1 MTQALLK
8 PRYIG
13 LALGLALVLGCLPT
27 AAFAKP
33 VPSMASDAAQPTG
46 RQARE
51 AQVLRLLNEQKVAD
65 ALADAGLDVGQ
76 IRSRLDKLSDP
87 QLEQLA
93 ENLETIQAGKAT
105 AILLGLIAIIL
116 IGMLIY
122 MQIEAA

>member
-51 AQVLRLLNEQKVAD
+51 AQVLRLLNEQQVAD
-65 ALADAGLDVGQ
+65 ALADAGLDAGQ
-76 IRSRLDKLSDP
+76 IRSRLDGLSDA

-93 ENLETIQAGKAT
+93 ENLETLQAGKAT
-105 AILLGLIAIIL
+105 AILLGLVAIVL